1 MAEMTSTLAGAEG
14 KFIIGLTGNIAT
26 GKTVVRRMLEHLGAY
41 TLDADGLS
49 HRAMARGAPGHDPVV
64 ATFGKWI
71 LDAQGEIDR
80 KRLAGLVFRDADAM
94 AQLEKIIHPLV
105 REAVDVLI
113 RRSTRPV
120 VVLEAIK
127 LLEGDLRKQ
136 CDSIWVTYAPPV
148 VQIERLMRHRN
159 MSREE
164 AQQRVSAQGPQTDKI
179 AAANVVIR
187 NIGTYDDVWRQVE
200 DAWKR
205 EVPTSAPPDVSPK
218 TERRSGTLG
227 IKRGKPQDAGAIA
240 AFLNRLGG
248 NGSKLTADDV
258 MAQFGEKAYML
269 LQLNRQLVGI
279 AGWQV
284 ENLVVRTT
292 DLYLE
297 PGIDVDEALGILIH
311 EIEAVSADLQCEASL
326 VFPKTPLAADAAVW
340 EKLGYETRAPE
351 ALVVQAW
358 TEAAQESMPSDT
370 VLLFKQMRKDRILR
384 PI

>member
-1 MAEMTSTLAGAEG
+1 MATARN
-14 KFIIGLTGNIAT
+14 KYIIGLTGNIAT
-26 GKTVVRRMLEHLGAY
+26 GKTVVRRMLEQLGAY
-41 TLDADGLS
+41 TIDADGLS
-49 HRAMARGAPGHDPVV
+49 HRAIAKGAPGHDPAV

-80 KRLAGLVFRDADAM
+80 KKLAGLVFRDPDAL
-94 AQLEKIIHPLV
+94 AQLEAIIHPLV

-113 RRSTRPV
+113 RRATRPV
-120 VVLEAIK
+120 VVVEAIK
-127 LLEGDLRKQ
+127 LLEGDLRNR
-136 CDSIWVTYAPPV
+136 CDSIWVTYAPPA
-148 VQIERLMRHRN
+148 VQIDRLIRHRD

-164 AQQRVSAQGPQTDKI
+164 AQQRVSGQGPQTDKI
-179 AAANVVIR
+179 AAADIVIR
-187 NIGTYDDVWRQVE
+187 NVGSYDDVWRQVE

-205 EVPTSAPPDVSPK
+205 EVPVSTPTDVSPK
-218 TERRSGTLG
+218 PELRSGALG

-248 NGSKLTADDV
+248 DGPRLTGDDV

-269 LQLNRQLVGI
+269 LQLNKQLVGI

-297 PGIDVDEALGILIH
+297 PGIDAETALGTLMH
-311 EIEAVSADLQCEASL
+311 EIETVSADLQCEASL
-326 VFPKTPLAADAAVW
+326 VFPKTAVASDATVW
-340 EKLGYETRAPE
+340 QKLGYETRTPQELA
-351 ALVVQAW
+351 VQAW
-358 TEAAQESMPSDT
+358 TDAAQESMPSDT
-370 VLLFKQMRKDRILR
+370 ALLFKQLRKDRILR